1 MKLEAFR
8 KIIRE
13 EVRGV
18 IKEELSLIMQTP
30 ITETKIVQKP
40 VVEQKSKDNSLSE
53 LIEETPKEET
63 PKHETNA
70 FSKPLFEGV
79 GALADVLNQTHQEG
93 GWRNL
98 NGGMTAQ
105 DAVGFSGAMP
115 GANTQVVKS
124 ADDMLASAPK
134 TTDINQVSIDAVPD
148 FSGLMGKMKDAGKI

>member
-13 EVRGV
+13 EVRDV

-40 VVEQKSKDNSLSE
+40 VVEQKSKNNSLSE
-53 LIEETPKEET
+53 LIEEKPKTET
-63 PKHETNA
+63 PKHETTA

-79 GALADVLNQTHQEG
+79 GALADVLNQTHAEG

-98 NGGMTAQ
+98 NGGMSSQ
-105 DAVGFSGAMP
+105 DAVGFQGGMP
-115 GANTQVVKS
+115 GAPTKVVDS
-124 ADDMLASAPK
+124 VDAMMASQPK
-134 TTDINQVSIDAVPD
+134 TSDINQVSIDAVPD
-148 FSGLMGKMKDAGKI
+148 FSGLMGKMKEEGKI